1 MPPSDPSGLLD
12 RLREIGPLGER
23 FARAAGAALERAA
36 SLPEPER
43 RRVQAAVLAAGMRDA
58 ERIREMARVRDTLQ
72 DLKSQLDEVSAR
84 LREATDQASASLE
97 RLEDLRR
104 RLRTPPSSNSRH

>member
-23 FARAAGAALERAA
+23 FAQAARAALEKAA

-58 ERIREMARVRDTLQ
+58 ERMREMARVRHTLQ

-84 LREATDQASASLE
+84 LREAADQASASLE
-97 RLEDLRR
+97 RLDDLRR
-104 RLRTPPSSNSRH
+104 RLRIPPSATPRH